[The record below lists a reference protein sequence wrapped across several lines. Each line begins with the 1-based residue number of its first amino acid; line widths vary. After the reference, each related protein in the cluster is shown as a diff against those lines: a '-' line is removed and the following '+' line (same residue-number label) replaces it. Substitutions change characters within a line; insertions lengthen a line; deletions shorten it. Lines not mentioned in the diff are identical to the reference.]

1 MDGFLTLGT
10 GRLHYRS
17 RGAPTDPAVLF
28 LHGASFSSADW
39 QTLGTLDLLAAA
51 GWRAIAVDL
60 PGFGKSTR
68 NTLPGSELLPSLYV
82 AFQLEKPVLVSP
94 SMSGGYALPF
104 LARSPAKLRGFV
116 GLAPVGIPENLPRL
130 VDNPV
135 PALLFWGQNDRI
147 VPVATAQALLHALAE
162 ATLVCIEDG
171 GHAAYMDNPTK
182 FHVELVRFLDEV
194 KAPPIGLPFPFG
206 AS

>member
-17 RGAPTDPAVLF
+17 RGAPADPTVLF

-60 PGFGKSTR
+60 PGFGKSTK
-68 NTLPGSELLPSLYV
+68 TTMPPSELLPALYV
-82 AFQLEKPVLVSP
+82 AFQIDKPVIVAP

-104 LARSPAKLRGFV
+104 LARAPGKLRGFV
-116 GLAPVGIPENLPRL
+116 ALAPVGIPENAERL
-130 VDNPV
+130 QDNPV
-135 PALLFWGQNDRI
+135 PSLLFWGQKDRI
-147 VPVATAQALLHALAE
+147 VPVAMGQALLNALAE
-162 ATLVCIEDG
+162 ATFICIEDG

-206 AS
+206 PT

>member
-17 RGAPTDPAVLF
+17 RGAPADPAILF

-60 PGFGKSTR
+60 PGFGKSTK
-68 NTLPGSELLPSLYV
+68 TTMPPSELLPALYV
-82 AFQLEKPVLVSP
+82 AFQLEKPVLVAP

-104 LARSPAKLRGFV
+104 LARSPGKLRGFV
-116 GLAPVGIPENLPRL
+116 ALAPVGIPENVARL
-130 VDNPV
+130 QDNPV
-135 PALLFWGQNDRI
+135 PSLLFWGQNDRI
-147 VPVATAQALLHALAE
+147 VPVAMGQALLNALAE

-206 AS
+206 G